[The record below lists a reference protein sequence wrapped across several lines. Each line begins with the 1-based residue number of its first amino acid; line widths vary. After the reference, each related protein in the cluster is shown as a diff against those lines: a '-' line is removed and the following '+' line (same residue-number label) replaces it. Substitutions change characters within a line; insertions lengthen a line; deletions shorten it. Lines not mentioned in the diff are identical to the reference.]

1 MRLRSR
7 TRGDYYAWHV
17 AANLFRRIIIA
28 RLNFAGLRRE
38 RISTRAVHI
47 NYSAPGDPQL
57 AVRVQEMLA
66 PLKNFTG
73 E

>member
-1 MRLRSR
+1 LLVLDES
-7 TRGDYYAWHV
+7 G
-17 AANLFRRIIIA
+17 FP
-28 RLNFAGLRRE
+28 RE
-38 RISTRAVHI
+38 LYQI

-57 AVRVQEMLA
+57 AVRVQEMLV